1 MARHR
6 SGLTR
11 RGLLAAA
18 GSGVTALAGCS
29 APGQGS
35 GQPASTDADGDT
47 AAAAADGTAA
57 STGTAGP
64 AATQSNGSGRYT
76 RVYREVAGSVAILRP
91 IGPSGY
97 AGQGSGFAFD
107 DEHFVTNQHVVED
120 ASSVEVRF
128 REGEWAS
135 ADVVG
140 SDVYSDLAALRVPD
154 IPEYAIPVPL
164 TSTRPAIG
172 QEVLAIGSPFGLE
185 ASMTRGIV
193 SGVNRSMPTEAG
205 FTIADA
211 IQTDAAVNPGNSG
224 GPLVDLDGRALG
236 VVRSASGENIGFAI
250 SAALVDRVVPSLVE
264 TGSYTHPFL
273 GIRLVTVSPAVARA
287 NDLDRARGILV
298 VEVLEDGPSAGVL
311 QGSPGEDSV
320 DGVTVPTGGD
330 VIVGLAGRS
339 VDTDEE
345 LGSVLALQTSPGETI
360 PVSVIRDGERRTLE
374 VALGERPPPP
384 DVG

>member
-1 MARHR
+1 MDRHR

-18 GSGVTALAGCS
+18 GSGVAALAGCS
-29 APGQGS
+29 APELGS
-35 GQPASTDADGDT
+35 GRPTSGDADGDT
-47 AAAAADGTAA
+47 AAPSADGTAA
-57 STGTAGP
+57 STTTATP
-64 AATQSNGSGRYT
+64 TSTQSNGSNRYT
-76 RVYREVAGSVAILRP
+76 RVYREVAGSVAILRL
-91 IGPSGY
+91 IGPTGY

-135 ADVVG
+135 AEVIG
-140 SDVYSDLAALRVPD
+140 TDVYSDLAALRVPN
-154 IPEYAIPVPL
+154 IPAYATPVPL
-164 TSTRPAIG
+164 ATARPVIG

-185 ASMTRGIV
+185 ASVTRGIV

-224 GPLVDLDGRALG
+224 GPLVDLDGRTLG

-264 TGSYTHPFL
+264 TGSYAHPFL

-287 NDLDRARGILV
+287 NDLERARGILV
-298 VEVLEDGPSAGVL
+298 VEVLEDGPAAGVL
-311 QGSPGEDSV
+311 QGSQGEESV
-320 DGVTVPTGGD
+320 DAVTVPTGGD
-330 VIVGLAGRS
+330 VIVGLVGRS

-360 PVSVIRDGERRTLE
+360 PVTVIRDGERRTLE
-374 VALGERPPPP
+374 LTLGERPPPP